1 MGVCRWLVRGAYAS
15 FFNAARSTWWGPN
28 GMAARDGGS
37 PAVWQREP
45 RPIGRQLSSL
55 RFLPVCAPQLR
66 PWDLAS
72 ACRTCVGGF
81 AGVWVNGSFP
91 ALYYSPP
98 RSRLSPTPPHFFSL
112 SFAEVKPSP
121 APARLPAPCRHLP
134 GPSQGVNGVS
144 GHGRLWL
151 GLVRLSFLRLLF
163 IVLGVPAA
171 RLLLI
176 LPDLSPLR
184 CRLFIIAAA
193 FLSRSEVGSLS
204 VSALHAAT
212 TSRLTCLLKCLPGKV
227 VI

>member
-1 MGVCRWLVRGAYAS
+1 
-15 FFNAARSTWWGPN
+15 
-28 GMAARDGGS
+28 MAARAASHWATTSLTAVSTRVCTAAPSVGPGFCVSNLCWWVRGRVGQRFRPS
-37 PAVWQREP
+37 P
-45 RPIGRQLSSL
+45 LL
-55 RFLPVCAPQLR
+55 
-66 PWDLAS
+66 LA
-72 ACRTCVGGF
+72 
-81 AGVWVNGSFP
+81 
-91 ALYYSPP
+91 P